1 MILIGERLNSR
12 VHRQARCYRHHQPK
26 KRRSMKIYT
35 SFTLTQDVE
44 NVKKRSQKRLRKI
57 LQLERK
63 TAIKRRFLPLRDV
76 VFRYFRGQSIAFM
89 LSKQPFYTLKAMLLS
104 SDSYAFTS

>member
-1 MILIGERLNSR
+1 
-12 VHRQARCYRHHQPK
+12 
-26 KRRSMKIYT
+26 MKIYT
-35 SFTLTQDVE
+35 SFTWTQDVE

-89 LSKQPFYTLKAMLLS
+89 LSKHSFYVVKAALLHAE
-104 SDSYAFTS
+104 SYAFI